1 MTTYEWVT
9 LISVIIGGFW
19 VLSRSLNRIE
29 VALASKVGYRECS
42 EKRDKCPCVREIE
55 EIKGRMEK

>member
-9 LISVIIGGFW
+9 LIAVLLGGFW
-19 VLSRSLNRIE
+19 SLLQKLGRIE

-42 EKRDKCPCVREIE
+42 EKRDKCPCVKELEQIKERIE
-55 EIKGRMEK
+55 K